1 MYENKIIIRILKLKN
16 LLDILIKKKKNVVF
30 YEINYCVD
38 ELVNKISVR
47 CRAIQIHF
55 KFKITMI

>member
-1 MYENKIIIRILKLKN
+1 MYGNKIIIRILKLKK
-16 LLDILIKKKKNVVF
+16 LLDILIKKNVVI

-47 CRAIQIHF
+47 CRAIQIHS